1 MPLALLEHVNLN
13 VPDHDA
19 AYAFYVTALGG
30 VVNPKTTNERQL
42 HVNVGASQFHLL
54 LQASFAEG
62 IEKVT
67 IPQVW
72 AGHIELW
79 SREPLETIQQRL
91 TEAGRSFT
99 REEASAAS
107 GGKPHLL
114 AVCPWGNRYL
124 VRTAPDG
131 FNAEAHGSHPGGIG
145 GLIAITRCVQLVRPG
160 SASRLHTFWST
171 ALGASSELNERQM
184 PSGGTHAH
192 CIVRFNSGQQ
202 LIFDEREDAPP
213 ADAYDTEEKSAYHLA
228 VYCDHVDSFKHA
240 FSACEALDVLYAN
253 PRFARSPP
261 EFGNAMEWELVQ
273 SCGQFRIKD
282 MGRPPSQQQ
291 HQQQEPSA
299 AAVDVTDGGGS
310 GAGSSSGVPAAA
322 LVLELEI
329 RSVSHVSCPLT
340 RADIVA
346 GGATVPV
353 APAFANCSPLKPPP
367 HQKPGVIRIPHGRGG
382 FGTAAKELA
391 SSPLTKK

>member
-145 GLIAITRCVQLVRPG
+145 GLRVTAAHLLVDGARREQRAQRAPDAERRHARPLHRALQLR
-160 SASRLHTFWST
+160 
-171 ALGASSELNERQM
+171 
-184 PSGGTHAH
+184 
-192 CIVRFNSGQQ
+192 
-202 LIFDEREDAPP
+202 
-213 ADAYDTEEKSAYHLA
+213 
-228 VYCDHVDSFKHA
+228 
-240 FSACEALDVLYAN
+240 
-253 PRFARSPP
+253 
-261 EFGNAMEWELVQ
+261 
-273 SCGQFRIKD
+273 
-282 MGRPPSQQQ
+282 
-291 HQQQEPSA
+291 
-299 AAVDVTDGGGS
+299 
-310 GAGSSSGVPAAA
+310 PAAHF
-322 LVLELEI
+322 
-329 RSVSHVSCPLT
+329 R
-340 RADIVA
+340 
-346 GGATVPV
+346 
-353 APAFANCSPLKPPP
+353 
-367 HQKPGVIRIPHGRGG
+367 
-382 FGTAAKELA
+382 
-391 SSPLTKK
+391 